1 MNLEELKKKMDEEH
15 YIYDDTLSTVLYVAL
30 QLGRPL
36 LIEGAA
42 GVGKTEVAKV
52 MAAALDRELV
62 RLQCYEGLDE
72 SKALYEWNYQKQ
84 LLSIQVNM
92 NAQDREAL
100 TRSLFSDEYLLERP
114 LLKSI
119 RSEKPVVLLIDEI
132 DKADEEFEAFLLELL
147 SEMQVTIPEVGTIRA
162 NSVPFVV
169 LTSNRARPLSE
180 ALRRRCAYL
189 YIEYPDMEKEL
200 AILRAKLPHV
210 DDRLCAQVAL
220 AVQKLRS
227 NEVILKKPSIAETLD
242 WAAALDALGI
252 RELTPDALRKTAG
265 FVLKNNE
272 DMAALA
278 RQTADKLDAMGI
290 KFKVV
295 NVVDLVKLQSAKEN
309 NEALSDEE
317 FAELFTED
325 KPVLFAYHSYARDV
339 RGLIYD
345 RPNHDNF
352 NVHGYEEQ
360 GSTTTPYDMVRVNN
374 IDRYELQAEALRMI
388 DADKYADK
396 INELEAFRQ
405 EAFQFAVDNGY
416 DHPDYTDWVYS
427 GVNTNKQ
434 GAVSATAA
442 TAGDN
447 E

>member
-1 MNLEELKKKMDEEH
+1 MNIEELKQKMDEAH
-15 YIYDDTLSTVLYVAL
+15 YIYDDTLATVLFVAL

-42 GVGKTEVAKV
+42 GVGKTEIAKV
-52 MAAALDRELV
+52 MASALDRDLV

-92 NAQDREAL
+92 GAKNSDEL

-147 SEMQVTIPEVGTIRA
+147 SEMQVSIPEVGTIRA
-162 NSVPFVV
+162 KSVPFVV

-189 YIEYPDMEKEL
+189 YIQYPDLEKEM

-210 DDRLCAQVAL
+210 DDRLCTQVAL

-227 NEVILKKPSIAETLD
+227 NEAILKKPSIAETLD

-252 RELTPDALRKTAG
+252 RELTPDALRQTAG

-272 DMAALA
+272 DFEVM
-278 RQTADKLDAMGI
+278 
-290 KFKVV
+290 
-295 NVVDLVKLQSAKEN
+295 
-309 NEALSDEE
+309 EE
-317 FAELFTED
+317 T
-325 KPVLFAYHSYARDV
+325 
-339 RGLIYD
+339 
-345 RPNHDNF
+345 
-352 NVHGYEEQ
+352 Q
-360 GSTTTPYDMVRVNN
+360 
-374 IDRYELQAEALRMI
+374 
-388 DADKYADK
+388 
-396 INELEAFRQ
+396 RQ
-405 EAFQFAVDNGY
+405 ECGCGDKCGGY
-416 DHPDYTDWVYS
+416 HH
-427 GVNTNKQ
+427 G
-434 GAVSATAA
+434 
-442 TAGDN
+442 
-447 E
+447 

>member
-1 MNLEELKKKMDEEH
+1 MNLDELKKKMDEAH
-15 YIYDDTLSTVLYVAL
+15 YIYDDTMATVLFVAL

-42 GVGKTEVAKV
+42 GVGKTEIAKV
-52 MAAALDRELV
+52 MASSLDRELV

-92 NAQDREAL
+92 GSRDSDEL
-100 TRSLFSDEYLLERP
+100 TKSLFSDDYLLERP

-147 SEMQVTIPEVGTIRA
+147 SEMQVSIPEIGTIQA
-162 NSVPFVV
+162 KTLPFVV

-227 NEVILKKPSIAETLD
+227 NESILKKPSSAETLD

-252 RELTPDALRKTAG
+252 RELTPDALRQTEG
-265 FVLKNNE
+265 FVLKNSE
-272 DMAALA
+272 DFAALE
-278 RQTADKLDAMGI
+278 QT
-290 KFKVV
+290 
-295 NVVDLVKLQSAKEN
+295 
-309 NEALSDEE
+309 
-317 FAELFTED
+317 
-325 KPVLFAYHSYARDV
+325 
-339 RGLIYD
+339 
-345 RPNHDNF
+345 
-352 NVHGYEEQ
+352 
-360 GSTTTPYDMVRVNN
+360 
-374 IDRYELQAEALRMI
+374 QAE
-388 DADKYADK
+388 
-396 INELEAFRQ
+396 EHTCHCGGCE
-405 EAFQFAVDNGY
+405 G
-416 DHPDYTDWVYS
+416 HS
-427 GVNTNKQ
+427 HG
-434 GAVSATAA
+434 
-442 TAGDN
+442 
-447 E
+447 